1 MINKRKLEQ
10 LETYMLSVL
19 DGSRAGK
26 WPSTLRL
33 LLKGLSTIFAAI
45 VQIRL
50 WLYHHRILRPST
62 LGCQVISVGN
72 LTVGGTG
79 KTPVVEVFARN
90 LQQQGRKV
98 AILSRGY
105 KSKELPFW
113 QKMVQ
118 RITTGRIETPPRVVS
133 DGKRLLLDSWTAG
146 DEPYMLASN
155 LTEVAV
161 VVDKDRVKAGKY
173 AIKELGC
180 DTLILDDGFQYL
192 KLGNRLDIALVDRTN
207 PFGGGH
213 LLPRGLL
220 REPMRNIKRAGFI
233 FITKCNDGG
242 DKELKEQLR
251 RFNPV
256 AEISEC
262 RHSEKYLKDV
272 FGTATYEL
280 DKLKGLKIAAIS
292 AIAVPETFENAL
304 RKLGAE
310 VVYARRFA
318 DHHRFTQQEI
328 INTIN
333 WSIKRGAEAILT
345 TEKDAVRFPFV
356 ERRDIPVMFMRV
368 EIEMLS
374 GEEEFMDWIARICFK
389 SPRDRQPPAKKKAA
403 DEISRPES
411 EGKEN
416 ENPLFTPNLTT

>member
-1 MINKRKLEQ
+1 MTIKRRLEQ
-10 LETYMLSVL
+10 LETYLLAVL
-19 DGSRAGK
+19 DGSRTGK
-26 WPSTLRL
+26 WPSMLRVI
-33 LLKGLSTIFAAI
+33 LKGLSLLFSVL
-45 VQIRL
+45 VQVRL
-50 WLYHHRILRPST
+50 WLYRHRLLRPST

-113 QKMVQ
+113 QKMIQ
-118 RITTGRIETPPRVVS
+118 RITTGRIDTPPRVVS

-155 LTEVAV
+155 LPDVSV

-233 FITKCNDGG
+233 FITKCNEGG
-242 DKELKEQLR
+242 DRELRERLR
-251 RFNPV
+251 RYNPV

-262 RHSEKYLKDV
+262 RHSAKYLKDV
-272 FGTATYEL
+272 FGDTIYEL
-280 DKLKGLKIAAIS
+280 ERLKGMKIAAIS

-304 RKLGAE
+304 RELGAE
-310 VVYARRFA
+310 VIYTRRFA

-333 WSIKRGAEAILT
+333 WSIKRGAEAVLT

-356 ERRDIPVMFMRV
+356 DRRDIPVLYMRV

-374 GEEEFMDWIARICFK
+374 GEEEFMDWISRICFK
-389 SPRDRQPPAKKKAA
+389 SAAERQIASQMKK
-403 DEISRPES
+403 
-411 EGKEN
+411 GG
-416 ENPLFTPNLTT
+416 